1 VRVPFAIVSRGT
13 LDRLRRDDSTLY
25 ASAVR
30 GLDAAERRTRTL
42 EGERDRLRAENARY
56 QRELQDLRA
65 WAERVS
71 ADATRATEARDAAR
85 AKAEELE
92 LFIDYMGARSRLED
106 WQTGRQLVR
115 DA

>member
-1 VRVPFAIVSRGT
+1 VRVPFAIVGRRN

-25 ASAVR
+25 ASAVSA
-30 GLDAAERRTRTL
+30 LDAAERRTRTL
-42 EGERDRLRAENARY
+42 ENERDRLRAETARY
-56 QRELQDLRA
+56 KRELEDLNT

-71 ADATRATEARDAAR
+71 GDATRSAEAADASR

-92 LFIDYMGARSRLED
+92 LFVDYLGARSRLED

-115 DA
+115 ET

>member
-1 VRVPFAIVSRGT
+1 VRVPFAIVSRNT

-25 ASAVR
+25 ASAVS

-56 QRELQDLRA
+56 RRELEDLKQ

-71 ADATRATEARDAAR
+71 ADATRAAEAADAAR
-85 AKAEELE
+85 AETAELE
-92 LFIDYMGARSRLED
+92 QFVEYLGARSRLED
-106 WQTGRQLVR
+106 WQVGRQLVR
-115 DA
+115 EA